1 MNVGNVIDR
10 TVELMEDR
18 LNFSSKNHDVI
29 AANLANL
36 DTPGYVSKKLTFDD
50 SLKEAMKGDA
60 MQLAVTSP
68 RHLNPM
74 DVTTEMK
81 SPKMVDTGPVEL
93 ESEMTRLAQNS
104 LEYMYMTTLLNKKL
118 SLLKQVIDDGG
129 R

>member
-10 TVELMEDR
+10 TVELMKDR
-18 LNFSSKNHDVI
+18 LDFSSENHDVI

-50 SLKEAMKGDA
+50 SLKEAMRGDA
-60 MQLAVTSP
+60 MQLTVTDA

-74 DVTTEMK
+74 NVAAEMK
-81 SPKMVDTGPVEL
+81 SPKLVATGPVEL

-118 SLLKQVIDDGG
+118 SLLKHVIDDGG